1 MRRSKRAGVCAICCF
16 FAVIIFLCIPSAIFG
31 LSAGFAAIL
40 WGVECTDDKIV
51 VKVEAIEAMS
61 GVAQSISLQC
71 SYYDWFLY
79 VTGNLVGLGNP
90 LTQVSPTSGNAFAE
104 IIDLL
109 IAVWSLSV
117 AGTVIGIIGGLAA
130 TQVGIDKINAL
141 AQRCYAMTR
150 SGSMESKTVSQ
161 DIPVDGT
168 EMIDAQLDD
177 TPATAGKSTAAMLS
191 QISADM
197 ATVVD
202 AVEKHQRL
210 LNSLNNAMG
219 QLIEEQV
226 SIKAKLKRRRS
237 TRHSVSDDDRGT
249 TMEDE

>member
-1 MRRSKRAGVCAICCF
+1 M
-16 FAVIIFLCIPSAIFG
+16 
-31 LSAGFAAIL
+31 
-40 WGVECTDDKIV
+40 
-51 VKVEAIEAMS
+51 
-61 GVAQSISLQC
+61 
-71 SYYDWFLY
+71 
-79 VTGNLVGLGNP
+79 TG
-90 LTQVSPTSGNAFAE
+90 
-104 IIDLL
+104 
-109 IAVWSLSV
+109 
-117 AGTVIGIIGGLAA
+117 
-130 TQVGIDKINAL
+130 
-141 AQRCYAMTR
+141 
-150 SGSMESKTVSQ
+150 SGSMESKAASQ